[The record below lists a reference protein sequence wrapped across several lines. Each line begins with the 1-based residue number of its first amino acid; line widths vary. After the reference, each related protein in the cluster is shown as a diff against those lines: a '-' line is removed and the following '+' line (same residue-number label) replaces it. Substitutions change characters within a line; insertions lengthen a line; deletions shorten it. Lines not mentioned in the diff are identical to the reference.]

1 VNSLGGEPG
10 SGLIVMPDFFMVIHV
25 KPILLLAARNKVPA
39 IYPWRFVVARDSAL
53 LSYGPD
59 LKDIVRRGATYV
71 DRVLRG
77 TKPADLP
84 VQVPVKFE
92 MALNVKT
99 AKSLGLTAP
108 QSMLLLADE
117 LIE

>member
-1 VNSLGGEPG
+1 
-10 SGLIVMPDFFMVIHV
+10 MPDFFMVIHV

-59 LKDIVRRGATYV
+59 LKDIVRRGAPYV
-71 DRVLRG
+71 DQIFRG
-77 TKPADLP
+77 AKPADLP

-92 MALNVKT
+92 MAVNANT
-99 AKSLGLTAP
+99 AKALGLTVP
-108 QSMLLLADE
+108 SSMLLRADE
-117 LIE
+117 VVE